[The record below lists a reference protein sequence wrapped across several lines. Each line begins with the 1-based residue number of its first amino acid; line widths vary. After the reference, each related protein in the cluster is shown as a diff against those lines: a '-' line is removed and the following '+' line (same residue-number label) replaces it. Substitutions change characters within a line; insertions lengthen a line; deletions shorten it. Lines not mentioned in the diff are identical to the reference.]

1 MMFPEKNDRKKLYIE
16 FIAATIIIG
25 AVFFMFLIKRPVINY
40 TFDIAGAKPDVG
52 RVEDDGYYFDS
63 EHGSELTEDEQRVFL
78 NVPQAVKAGSYML
91 RIGYRSNAG
100 STISVTSKTNPWV
113 VKCDYV
119 ALNHKPQELPG
130 EFNMNYGLGYL
141 PGFVNANMFITR
153 DVEDL
158 DIFVVYCGYQDFHIE
173 SVELIGNRNYVKTI
187 WLAGMLLLVLLEFV
201 GIGLIK
207 GFWKS
212 ETGINIA
219 TIIGITVLVSIP
231 LAFKIGLLFDD
242 GDFLY
247 GKING
252 IADGL
257 MDGQFPVRIHPNTL
271 KGYGYALSYFYPE
284 LFLYPFAILKIFG
297 YSSRFVVYALIF
309 CINFATAGVSFLC
322 VNRLMPDGNIDKAQD
337 GSLFC
342 RQKLAPVMASFLYTF
357 NLYRLIDTYS
367 RGAIAEVIGI
377 IFLPFVFTGLYVI
390 VVENG
395 SISWLTIGLFGLVNS
410 HVLSCEMVA
419 LFAIILCFICCKK
432 IFNKESLIKLIQSC
446 GIAILLS
453 LYFLVPFLHMS
464 TTDQYKVYA
473 GNAYET
479 SANMLGI
486 KDILALGIATN
497 GKINNG
503 TFVNSRYTLGAF
515 VVIASVCLFVWVLVK
530 HKNDEMFK
538 FCSIC
543 FGLGSFAL
551 VLSSS
556 LFPWRTIENVGG
568 IVRTVFCM
576 VQFPWRY
583 LSIAMVCYT
592 FSMACCLDIFFR
604 NENKKNIMI
613 TAISATL
620 CALVLVQAICYFST
634 LKSTAVD
641 NQLIYDGVALD
652 KYNMVGM
659 GEYEPVNF
667 DDSDLDHS
675 IEELQLIFDENAVI
689 NPTGDMGNS
698 GLTIGPL
705 SKSGTE
711 STILIIN
718 PTGEEKTLYMPITYY
733 KGYEVSNVAESQDG
747 AEVFPELFE
756 TEFGT
761 VGLKIPAG
769 YYNGA
774 HIEYK
779 VNLLYRVAELISV
792 ITLAGLAVGVTRCRR
807 IKGNE

>member
-1 MMFPEKNDRKKLYIE
+1 MMFQGKSDKRIYIVL
-16 FIAATIIIG
+16 IAATIVIG
-25 AVFFMFLIKRPVINY
+25 AVFFVFLINRPVNSY
-40 TFDIAGAKPDVG
+40 TFNIASSNPDVG

-63 EHGSELTEDEQRVFL
+63 EHSSELTEDEQRVFL
-78 NVPQAVKAGSYML
+78 NIPQAVNAGSYTL

-100 STISVTSKTNPWV
+100 STISVTSKTNPWA

-119 ALNHKPQELPG
+119 SLNHKPQELPG

-173 SVELIGNRNYVKTI
+173 SVELIGNRNYVKAI
-187 WLAGMLLLVLLEFV
+187 WLAGMFLLVLLEFV
-201 GIGLIK
+201 GIGFIK

-212 ETGINIA
+212 ETGIELA
-219 TIIGITVLVSIP
+219 VIIGITVIVSIP
-231 LAFKIGLLFDD
+231 LVFKMGLLFDD

-297 YSSRFVVYALIF
+297 YSSRFVVYALLF
-309 CINFATAGVSFLC
+309 CINFATALVSFVC
-322 VNRLMPDGNIDKAQD
+322 VKRVMLDVNSDNKAQD
-337 GSLFC
+337 GSSLP
-342 RQKLAPVMASFLYTF
+342 KKNLIPIVSAFLYTF
-357 NLYRLIDTYS
+357 NSYRLMDMYS

-377 IFLPFVFTGLYVI
+377 IFLPLVVTGLYVI

-395 SISWLTIGLFGLVNS
+395 SVSWLTVGIIGLVNS

-419 LFAIILCFICCKK
+419 LFAIILCFVCYKNIFKK
-432 IFNKESLIKLIQSC
+432 DSIIKLIQAC
-446 GIAILLS
+446 GISALLS
-453 LYFLVPFLHMS
+453 SYFLVPFLHMS

-486 KDILALGIATN
+486 KDILALSIASN

-503 TFVNSRYTLGAF
+503 TFINSRYTLGAF

-538 FCSIC
+538 FCLIC

-592 FSMACCLDIFFR
+592 FSMACCLDIVFR

-747 AEVFPELFE
+747 AEILPELYE
-756 TEFGT
+756 TEYGT
-761 VGLKIPAG
+761 VGLKVPVG

-779 VNLLYRVAELISV
+779 VNLLHRLAELISV
-792 ITLAGLAVGVTRCRR
+792 VTLATLAVVVTKRSR
-807 IKGNE
+807 IKNEK